1 MKSNHAYIADIVS
14 GMERADMQMQPAL
27 KLANRKPLPS
37 SAQEMT
43 EYVECLLDI
52 REECSLSSEEA
63 CQLTDQEHAACDRA
77 TD

>member
-1 MKSNHAYIADIVS
+1 MKNNHAYSAAIAS

-43 EYVECLLDI
+43 EHVECLLDI

-63 CQLTDQEHAACDRA
+63 CRLTDQVQAACDRA